1 MQSIIKVNVNIVY
14 GTSNKTVYMYNNT
27 KGKILELKIY
37 SYISQ
42 KIKGP
47 LKNILDMCRI
57 GNPRFVIAPQFF
69 QALLVLNLLYFK

>member
-1 MQSIIKVNVNIVY
+1 MQSIIKVNVYIVY
-14 GTSNKTVYMYNNT
+14 GTSNKTVYNNT
-27 KGKILELKIY
+27 NGKILELKIY

-57 GNPRFVIAPQFF
+57 GNPRFVITPQFF
-69 QALLVLNLLYFK
+69 KALLVLNLLYFK

>member
-1 MQSIIKVNVNIVY
+1 MQSIIKVNVYIVY
-14 GTSNKTVYMYNNT
+14 GTSNKTVYNNT
-27 KGKILELKIY
+27 NGKILELKIY